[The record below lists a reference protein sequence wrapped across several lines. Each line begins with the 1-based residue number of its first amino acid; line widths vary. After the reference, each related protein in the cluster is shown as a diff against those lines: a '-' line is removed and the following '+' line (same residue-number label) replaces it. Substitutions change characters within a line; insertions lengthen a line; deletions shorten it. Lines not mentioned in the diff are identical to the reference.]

1 MGLFW
6 IAIAVMAAGV
16 GLLVANHD
24 SGTVFGMAN
33 DSFASM
39 LYLSLW
45 AAVLIVGLFGARTRF
60 RNTARDLAYW
70 LLILLVLMTGYQYRY
85 ELQDV
90 ASRLTAGLIPG
101 SPMSISDSSRAA
113 VMIDKAANG
122 HFEVRMQA
130 NGTTIRAV
138 VDTGATTT
146 ALTARDAVR
155 AGIDTGALVY
165 ATPVMTANGRAMAAR
180 ASLDSLRIGSIERDG
195 VPILVAEPGQLDQ
208 SLLGMQFLSGLS
220 SFEMRGDRLIL
231 TD

>member
-6 IAIAVMAAGV
+6 IIIAVILAGV
-16 GLLVANHD
+16 GLLIASHD
-24 SGTVFGMAN
+24 SGTVFGIAS

-39 LYLSLW
+39 LYLGLW
-45 AAVLIVGLFGARTRF
+45 AAVLVVGVFAARTRF
-60 RNTARDLAYW
+60 RHASRDLAYW

-101 SPMSISDSSRAA
+101 SPMSVSGSERAA

-122 HFEVRMQA
+122 HFEVRMLA
-130 NGTTIRAV
+130 NGVTILAV

-146 ALTARDAVR
+146 VLTSQDAER
-155 AGIDTGALVY
+155 AGIDASRLDY
-165 ATPVMTANGRAMAAR
+165 SWPVMTANGRAMAAR
-180 ASLDSLRIGSIERDG
+180 ARLDSLRIGPIERND
-195 VPILVAEPGQLDQ
+195 VTVLVAAPDLLEQ
-208 SLLGMQFLSGLS
+208 SLLGMQFLSSLS